1 MVVLACINSE
11 SVRFRRRG
19 GLIERRILMPLIRLN
34 EKAFSAGLAGVVFL
48 MTDGSRTVNCW
59 VTYPALQDQTP
70 GLTIAGCIEA
80 FQATRADIEAI
91 ASAKF
96 DAGSVEPDGRICISA
111 RGPNPHRLFFRIT
124 ACRCFS
130 SRTVSRSFTNGMMF
144 VMSA

>member
-1 MVVLACINSE
+1 
-11 SVRFRRRG
+11 
-19 GLIERRILMPLIRLN
+19 MPLIRLN

-80 FQATRADIEAI
+80 FRATRADIEAL

-96 DAGSVEPDGRICISA
+96 DAGRVEPDGRICIST
-111 RGPNPHRLFFRIT
+111 RDLNPHLFKP
-124 ACRCFS
+124 
-130 SRTVSRSFTNGMMF
+130 SRQSEHRS
-144 VMSA
+144 